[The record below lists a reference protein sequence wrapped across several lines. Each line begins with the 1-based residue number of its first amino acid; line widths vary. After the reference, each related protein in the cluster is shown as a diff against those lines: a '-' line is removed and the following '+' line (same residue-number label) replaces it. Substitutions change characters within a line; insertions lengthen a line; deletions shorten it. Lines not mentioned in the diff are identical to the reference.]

1 MLRCLESA
9 DQRGMTSIA
18 FPALGT
24 GMLGFPADVVAKLFY
39 TCIDEYESKH
49 PETGISSM
57 FLVVYPGDTATIKVI
72 FTPTELQKTENASLQ

>member
-1 MLRCLESA
+1 MLRCLELA

-24 GMLGFPADVVAKLFY
+24 GMLGFPADVVAKHLY

-72 FTPTELQKTENASLQ
+72 ITPTEIEKLEKASIQ